1 MIYQVPQHIDKDK
14 IFIVKKSEIEGRLE
28 PNFYRPS
35 IATLEKKIRSLS
47 SKRLRSYAQSF
58 AGGATP
64 SKRESEK
71 YYSDSQIGIP
81 FLRVQNLQTDGELSL
96 NGCIYINEETHNGLL
111 KRSQVSGGDLLVKI
125 TGVGR
130 MAIASVAPE
139 DFAGNTNQHMVVIKT
154 GNHSVSKYLAHYLNL
169 DIIEQIASRHSTG
182 GTRPA
187 LDYPSLKN
195 IPIIEGLDFS
205 IIDNAIIEK
214 KAKEVEA
221 QQLLDSIDGYLL
233 KELGITIPDID
244 NELNNRIFFSSFS
257 KVEGNRIDPKKYSTK
272 VRNLCAAIQNADYEI
287 KELNRFIVDICSGDW
302 GIEDCEDYNRDTHI
316 RCLTLRGTEIDNQYN
331 ISINNDKAKT
341 RLIKI
346 DTYRKMSIAAGD
358 IIIEKSGG
366 SEDQPVGRVAFID
379 NELLE
384 LYNIGFSNFLF
395 KFKVKDINPQYLYL
409 YLKTMYNIGVTDS
422 MQSQT
427 NGIRN
432 LIVKEFLSQIVVKP
446 PFSKQQ
452 EIVDCI
458 TNIRTRAKALQAEG
472 KAILENAK
480 RKVEQMIIGE

>member
-1 MIYQVPQHIDKDK
+1 MNYRVPQHINRDK
-14 IFIVKKSEIEGRLE
+14 IFIIQKSAIDGRLDPKMALYNQSVQHSLYPLVKLKSLLLSKPQYGANE
-28 PNFYRPS
+28 AGLVREHKEQTRYIRITDIDENGLISTDELGATVANLEEKYILNENDIVIARSGATVGKAYIHRHLPYTCVYAGYLIRFVVNSDKILPDYLFAYTQLNPYKEWVNAIQRPS
-35 IATLEKKIRSLS
+35 AQPNINAEEYQSLEIPLPNLS
-47 SKRLRSYAQSF
+47 KQQEIVDF
-58 AGGATP
+58 
-64 SKRESEK
+64 
-71 YYSDSQIGIP
+71 
-81 FLRVQNLQTDGELSL
+81 
-96 NGCIYINEETHNGLL
+96 INEAYTQ
-111 KRSQVSGGDLLVKI
+111 KR
-125 TGVGR
+125 
-130 MAIASVAPE
+130 
-139 DFAGNTNQHMVVIKT
+139 
-154 GNHSVSKYLAHYLNL
+154 
-169 DIIEQIASRHSTG
+169 
-182 GTRPA
+182 
-187 LDYPSLKN
+187 
-195 IPIIEGLDFS
+195 
-205 IIDNAIIEK
+205 
-214 KAKEVEA
+214 AKEIEA

-233 KELGITIPDID
+233 KELGITMPDID

-472 KAILENAK
+472 KAILEDAK
-480 RKVEQMIIGE
+480 RKVEHMIIG